1 MKSVELFKLFG
12 RILIDNSKANKDM
25 DETDK
30 KGEEVAKTLQ
40 QITQEAGTLAIG
52 FAAAGAAALAGL
64 GIKAVNAADDLN
76 KAMNTLQAQTG
87 ATDAEMKSFE
97 ESAKRLYGANY
108 GQSFEDIANS
118 MSEIAR
124 TTGLSGA
131 ELEATTKNALA
142 LRDTF
147 ELGVNETARTA
158 NSLIK
163 NFGITADQ
171 AYTLIAQGA
180 QQGANKNGDLL
191 DTLNEYSVQYKAL
204 GFSAEEFTATLIDG
218 AKNGSFSIDKVGD
231 AIKEF
236 TIRSKDGSKAS
247 ANAFKQLG
255 FDATAMTKAFASGG
269 EMARYAFDEVAS
281 ALSQIADPVQKNTI
295 GVALFGTQFED
306 LEASAIE
313 ALGNIETKVNQ
324 NAQTLQAINDVKYD
338 SFGEAIKG
346 LGRQLEL
353 GLFIPLG
360 EKILPK
366 LNEWAKWLQDN
377 SPMIQEKL
385 GGAVD
390 KLASFFDGLATAIE
404 FVVKNMKIFIPI
416 LWAVTGAIVAQQIIT
431 VVVELYKAWQIATK
445 TMTTAQWLLNAAM
458 AASPFGL
465 IALAIG
471 AVIGAIVLLVM
482 NWDWVKEKALMLWD
496 FLKEG
501 FVKSID
507 RIKGAFGLLK
517 DIAKKAFE
525 GLLSV
530 IKFPINMYIR
540 YINLMI
546 SSVERLINTLAGAV
560 NKIPAIKIP
569 DWIPG
574 IGGKELKIP
583 TIPTIDLPE
592 IPLLAKGGT
601 ILEPGLAMVGEQG
614 PELLDLPGG
623 ASVVPLNK
631 SDAPS
636 IQVTINNPH
645 IFNERDGEKLGNL
658 IVQTLKNKG
667 IVPRGV

>member
-1 MKSVELFKLFG
+1 MELFKLFG
-12 RILIDNSKANKDM
+12 RILVDNSKANQSLD
-25 DETDK
+25 DTDK
-30 KGEEVAKTLQ
+30 KGEEVANTLV
-40 QITQEAGTLAIG
+40 QITKEAGAMALG

-64 GIKAVNAADDLN
+64 GIKAVNAADDLT
-76 KAMNTLQAQTG
+76 KSMNTLQAQTG

-97 ESAKRLYGANY
+97 DSAKRLYGANY
-108 GQSFEDIANS
+108 GQSFDDIARS
-118 MSEIAR
+118 MAEIAR

-131 ELEATTKNALA
+131 ELENTTKNALS

-147 ELGVNETARTA
+147 DLGVNETARTA

-236 TIRSKDGSKAS
+236 TIRSKDGSKTS
-247 ANAFKQLG
+247 ANAFQQLG
-255 FDATAMTKAFASGG
+255 FDANAMTQAFASGG
-269 EMARYAFDEVAS
+269 EVARYAFDEVTS

-306 LEASAIE
+306 LEAGAIE
-313 ALGNIETKVNQ
+313 ALGNIQTKVNQ
-324 NAQTLQAINDVKYD
+324 NAQTLQTINDVKYD
-338 SFGEAIKG
+338 SFGEAVKG

-366 LNEWAKWLQDN
+366 LNEWAKWFQDN
-377 SPMIQEKL
+377 APIIQDKL
-385 GGAVD
+385 GSAVEVLA
-390 KLASFFDGLATAIE
+390 KLFDGLASAIE
-404 FVVKNMKIFIPI
+404 FVTENMKIFLPI
-416 LWAVTGAIVAQQIIT
+416 IIGVTAAIVAQQVIGIIT
-431 VVVELYKAWQIATK
+431 SLYKAWQVATVS
-445 TMTTAQWLLNAAM
+445 MTTVQWLLNAAM

-471 AVIGAIVLLVM
+471 AVIAAVVALVM
-482 NWDWVKEKALMLWD
+482 NWDWVKEKALVLWD
-496 FLKEG
+496 FLKGG
-501 FVKSID
+501 FSKSIEG
-507 RIKGAFGLLK
+507 IKNAFGMLK

-525 GLLSV
+525 GLITV
-530 IKFPINMYIR
+530 IKFPINMYLK

-546 SSVERLINTLAGAV
+546 FSVEKLINTLAGAV

-583 TIPTIDLPE
+583 KIPVIDLPE
-592 IPLLAKGGT
+592 IPMLAKGGT
-601 ILEPGLAMVGEQG
+601 ILEPGLAMVGERG
-614 PELLDLPGG
+614 PEILDLPGG
-623 ASVVPLNK
+623 ASVVPLTK

-658 IVQTLKNKG
+658 IVQTLKTKG
-667 IVPRGV
+667 IMPRGV